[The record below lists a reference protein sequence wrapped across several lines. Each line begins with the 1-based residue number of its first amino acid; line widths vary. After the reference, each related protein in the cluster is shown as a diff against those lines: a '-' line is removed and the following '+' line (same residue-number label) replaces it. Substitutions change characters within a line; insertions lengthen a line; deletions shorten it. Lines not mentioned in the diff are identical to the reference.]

1 MTFSEKT
8 LKYAEEAKKKNV
20 PVDKPC
26 WTEYFIAMASL
37 ASTRS
42 CDSQTKHGCVIT
54 DKNHR
59 VLGVG
64 YNSFPKGMP
73 DDKLPNTRPDK
84 YKWMVHAERNALAN
98 CSLRPDNGIA
108 YITGRPCIEC
118 VKAMYQEGIRTLI
131 CLDSHGTH
139 LLDDEEEAIFEIL
152 CSEGN
157 INVEW
162 ITNKKIKNLHKK
174 MIQFFQYVV

>member
-1 MTFSEKT
+1 MIFSQKT
-8 LKYAEEAKKKNV
+8 HKYSQEAKKQNV
-20 PVDKPC
+20 PVDKPS

-37 ASTRS
+37 ASVRS

-54 DKNHR
+54 DENHR
-59 VLGVG
+59 VLGIG

-73 DDKLPNTRPDK
+73 DNKLPNTRPYK

-98 CSLRPDNGIA
+98 CSLRPENGIA

-118 VKAMYQEGIRTLI
+118 VKSMYQEGISNLV

-139 LLDDEEEAIFEIL
+139 LLDEEEEAIFEML

-157 INVEW
+157 IKVEW
-162 ITNKKIKNLHKK
+162 ITDKKIKNLHKK
-174 MIQFFQYVV
+174 IAQSFQNVV